1 VSKSSRREV
10 NDVRLRILFDNDD
23 ALAQG
28 DESLCEATNCA
39 ISFVG

>member
-28 DESLCEATNCA
+28 DKSLREATNCA